1 MTENGL
7 AAVEDN
13 FEGVDA
19 NTVQSNN
26 NQSNS
31 TSVPKQRASF
41 SNLTNDLNIKRDS
54 ESLDKTQQI
63 MNNGNTSKLFIPYL
77 SQFRA
82 TYQKA

>member
-13 FEGVDA
+13 FEAVDA

-54 ESLDKTQQI
+54 EFLDKTQQI

-77 SQFRA
+77 SQLRA